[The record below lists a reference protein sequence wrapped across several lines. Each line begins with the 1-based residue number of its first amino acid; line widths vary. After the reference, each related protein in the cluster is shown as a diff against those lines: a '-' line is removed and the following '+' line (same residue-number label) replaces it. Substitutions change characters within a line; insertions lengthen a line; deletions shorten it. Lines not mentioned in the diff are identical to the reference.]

1 MLDIL
6 PRNSTCVDL
15 ILFFA
20 VLAIASAQRRVQRPR
35 IPIRRIPIG
44 LPIFPGHRYHFADG
58 DHNAASLSGADV
70 ARYSR
75 NQFTRCGYGRF
86 GDYQETEVSGLSLG
100 GAKVGLYS
108 RERDG
113 QLPYYG

>member
-1 MLDIL
+1 M
-6 PRNSTCVDL
+6 RFFL

-20 VLAIASAQRRVQRPR
+20 VLAIASAQRRVRVQRPR
-35 IPIRRIPIG
+35 FPIRRIPIG
-44 LPIFPGHRYHFADG
+44 LPIFPGHRYRLVD
-58 DHNAASLSGADV
+58 DDQYAASLGGADV

-75 NQFTRCGYGRF
+75 NQFTRRGYGRF
-86 GDYQETEVSGLSLG
+86 GDYQETDVSGLSLG

>member
-1 MLDIL
+1 M
-6 PRNSTCVDL
+6 RFFL

-20 VLAIASAQRRVQRPR
+20 VLAIASAQRRVRVQRPR
-35 IPIRRIPIG
+35 IPVRRIPIR
-44 LPIFPGHRYHFADG
+44 LPILPGYRYGLAD
-58 DHNAASLSGADV
+58 DDQYAASLGGADV

-75 NQFTRCGYGRF
+75 NQLTRRGYGRF

-113 QLPYYG
+113 RPYYG